1 MIEYL
6 SSVKIPLTPVPHA
19 FVLPLRKFWGIDNA
33 GGHVT
38 FFELVNPPFNRLSV
52 AIKLQK

>member
-19 FVLPLRKFWGIDNA
+19 FVLPLGKFWGIDNA
-33 GGHVT
+33 GGHMT
-38 FFELVNPPFNRLSV
+38 LLELVYTSFNRLFV